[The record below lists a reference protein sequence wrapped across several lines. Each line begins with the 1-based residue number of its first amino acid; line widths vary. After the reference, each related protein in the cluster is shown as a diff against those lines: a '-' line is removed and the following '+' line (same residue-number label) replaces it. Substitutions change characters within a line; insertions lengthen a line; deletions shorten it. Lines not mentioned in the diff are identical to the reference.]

1 MKKDSGRTR
10 IHVPH
15 DAPIGIHDTPEQ
27 TMGCRAT
34 SPANCRNNGLDGCA
48 YQNAEHI
55 CRTPP
60 RGWKKRFLE
69 RKGA

>member
-1 MKKDSGRTR
+1 MKKDSELVR

-34 SPANCRNNGLDGCA
+34 SPSNCRNNGLDGCA
-48 YQNAEHI
+48 YRNAEHV
-55 CRTPP
+55 CRIPP
-60 RGWKKRFLE
+60 RGWKKHFRE
-69 RKGA
+69 MKGA